1 MGYQLQTNP
10 PYVTINSR
18 TLAIGAFGFVNIA
31 GNFPTFGIYEKTSS
45 GEWNELINIARYSN
59 LGDLIKDIQAK
70 GGIVKF
76 IAWLKG
82 KLNAAFYAL
91 FGAAA
96 PTPAP
101 ALVVEPEDDMQA
113 IACIGAALAAMSL
126 TVINGVPV
134 LA

>member
-10 PYVTINSR
+10 PTVTVAGR

-31 GNFPTFGIYEKTSS
+31 GTFPTFGIYEKTPS
-45 GEWNELINIARYSN
+45 GEWNELVNIARYSN
-59 LGDLIKDIQAK
+59 PGDLIKDVQTK

-82 KLNAAFYAL
+82 KLNAAFYTL
-91 FGAAA
+91 FGAAT

-101 ALVVEPEDDMQA
+101 APIVEPEDDTQA
-113 IACIGAALAAMSL
+113 IACIGSALAGMSL
-126 TVINGVPV
+126 LVVNGVPV
-134 LA
+134 LS